1 MIMMRR
7 DKIFALLLVFWLI
20 SFASY
25 GQDELDFKPRTDF
38 DDGMGIMSPDTSF
51 LVNFR
56 FRMQNRVGV
65 YTNAVDDLNIDE
77 VEARVRRLRLR
88 MDGFLVDPKFSYY
101 IQLSFSRGD
110 QDWDNSGIPNVVRDA
125 ALFYFFTPQTY
136 LCFGQTKLPGN
147 RQRVISSGMQQ
158 FAERS
163 IVNATF
169 NIDRDFGIRL
179 YHEQPIWNMFIRKHI
194 AISSGEGRNALNSD
208 NGLAYTSRFEW
219 LPFGLFTNDGDY
231 FEGDLM
237 REEKPKLA
245 FGSTISYNEKA
256 RRTGGQIGTFLD
268 DATDI
273 RTFIADGIFKYNG
286 FSIYGE
292 YFFRNA
298 TNFFVTD
305 INGDNNFIYSGQ
317 GIMIQTSYL
326 FKNNLEIAGRFAQI
340 TPLDE
345 IRSSTDGNSEI
356 ALGITKYL
364 NRHRTKLQFN
374 IFHQN
379 NHYNLNVRND
389 RWGLMFQIEVGI

>member
-1 MIMMRR
+1 MWIY
-7 DKIFALLLVFWLI
+7 KCLQTFFLLGLVPTICL
-20 SFASY
+20 A
-25 GQDELDFKPRTDF
+25 QDELDFKPRTDF
-38 DDGMGIMSPDTSF
+38 NDGLGIMSPDTSF

-56 FRMQNRVGV
+56 FRMQNRIGV
-65 YTNAVDDLNIDE
+65 YTKAVDDFTVDE

-110 QDWDNSGIPNVVRDA
+110 QDWDNSGVPNVVRDA
-125 ALFYFFTPQTY
+125 ALFYFISPQTY

-179 YHEQPIWNMFIRKHI
+179 YHEQPIWNMVVRKHL
-194 AISSGEGRNALNSD
+194 SLSTGDGRNALNSD
-208 NGLAYTSRFEW
+208 NGLAYTSRLEW
-219 LPFGLFTNDGDY
+219 LPLGLFTNDGDY

-237 REEKPKLA
+237 REKKPKIAL
-245 FGSTISYNEKA
+245 GTTISYNEKA
-256 RRTGGQIGTFLD
+256 VRTGGQIGTFLN

-273 RTFIADGIFKYNG
+273 RTFIADGVFKYKG
-286 FSIYGE
+286 FSVYGE
-292 YFFRNA
+292 YFLRNA
-298 TNFFVTD
+298 TKFLVTNQD
-305 INGDNNFIYSGQ
+305 GEADFIYSGT
-317 GIMIQTSYL
+317 GVMVQTSYL
-326 FKNNLEIAGRFAQI
+326 FKKNIEIAGRFAQI
-340 TPLDE
+340 KPVDE
-345 IRSSTDGNSEI
+345 VRTFSDGDSEI

-364 NRHRTKLQFN
+364 NRHRTKVQLN

-379 NHYNLNVRND
+379 NHYNLNIRDD
-389 RWGLMFQIEVGI
+389 RWGIMFQIEVGI